1 MWAEFQQLESKYTE
15 NFIPISTVISIVKQN
30 KTKNKKQK
38 EHNKTKNPKQEKK
51 KKKGKTILCNQPVT
65 SS

>member
-15 NFIPISTVISIVKQN
+15 NFIPISTVISIVK
-30 KTKNKKQK
+30 TKQNKKQK

>member
-15 NFIPISTVISIVKQN
+15 NFIPISTVISLV
-30 KTKNKKQK
+30 KTKQNKKQK

-51 KKKGKTILCNQPVT
+51 KTKKSNPM
-65 SS
+65 